1 MKIEV
6 SKEDN
11 SITLTADTIKDE
23 VILQKLEQV
32 DKFGLWED
40 VLVYLQKKYEHI

>member
-1 MKIEV
+1 MRIEV
-6 SKEDN
+6 KKADN
-11 SITLTADTIKDE
+11 SITLTADTVKDE

-40 VLVYLQKKYEHI
+40 VLIFLQNKLEHI